1 MIAELGMQ
9 ARSAVITLQDGST
22 RRMDFDLGALA
33 QAEGVYED
41 RYGRVVGID
50 IIIGELVQGRARALM
65 ALTYGAMLSAGEK
78 LTWEQFS
85 KSVYTF
91 ENYAHLSSVVS
102 DAVLA
107 MMRSGDDEE
116 DGDDGNGSKNAHS
129 RGGN

>member
-41 RYGRVVGID
+41 RYGRAVSID

-78 LTWEQFS
+78 LTWEQFA

-91 ENYAHLSSVVS
+91 ANYASLSNVVS
-102 DAVLA
+102 DAVLV
-107 MMRSGDDEE
+107 MMRSGDDEDE
-116 DGDDGNGSKNAHS
+116 DSGDGSKNAPS

>member
-91 ENYAHLSSVVS
+91 ENYANLSNVVS

-107 MMRSGDDEE
+107 MMRSGDDEDE
-116 DGDDGNGSKNAHS
+116 DDGDGSKNAPS